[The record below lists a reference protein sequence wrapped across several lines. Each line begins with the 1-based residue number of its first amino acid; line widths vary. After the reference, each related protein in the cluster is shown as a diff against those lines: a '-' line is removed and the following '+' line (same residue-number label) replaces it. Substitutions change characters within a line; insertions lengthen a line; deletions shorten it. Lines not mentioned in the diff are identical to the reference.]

1 MKMQKLH
8 VSIIIPTL
16 NEEANIAKMLEG
28 VKAIMSD
35 LGYSYELIVV
45 DGGKNGPSTDKTV
58 EIARRQGAKVIYDFN
73 GKGSALVAGFAIAR
87 GDVIVSMDADL
98 SNKPEELRLLIAGI
112 DAGYDVCLGSRFL
125 VGGGTADMPRLRV
138 FGNWVLLKMVN
149 ILYGSKYTDLC
160 YGYRSF
166 SRSGLKKLGK
176 LREREFGIE
185 TEINIK
191 AQKAHLHVLE
201 VPSYE
206 KQRAGGEAKVRSFG
220 TGLMAIRTILKNLK

>member
-1 MKMQKLH
+1 MPRPH

-16 NEEANIAKMLEG
+16 NEEENIAEMLSG
-28 VKAIMSD
+28 VRKIMSK
-35 LGYSYELIVV
+35 LSSSYELIVV
-45 DGGKNGPSTDKTV
+45 DGGRKGPSADRTV
-58 EIARRQGAKVIYDFN
+58 EIAKRHGAKVLYDFK
-73 GKGSALVAGFAIAR
+73 GKGSALITGFAAAL

-98 SNKPEELRLLIAGI
+98 SHKPEELRLLIAGI

-125 VGGGTADMPRLRV
+125 VGGGSADMPRYRV

-166 SRSGLKKLGK
+166 SRHGLKGLGK
-176 LREREFGIE
+176 LRELEYGIE

-191 AQKAHLHVLE
+191 AQKAHLRVLE

-206 KQRAGGEAKVRSFG
+206 KKRGGGTAKVPSVG
-220 TGLMAIRTILKNLK
+220 TGLMAIRTILKNLG